1 MEFAC
6 DVDIDAPAER
16 VFPWLE
22 DPARMQQWVQG
33 LEHSEYLAPVD
44 VLAVGTRFRQRMR
57 EMGRTVTYDG
67 EVVQREPPGSLEV
80 VLTHRRF
87 EMRVAYLLDPRAQGT
102 HLRYALHLRALDS
115 TVARMERALGW
126 MLERGARQQLAR
138 LKRCVEDELDS
149 DDKIRK
155 SSL

>member
-6 DVDIDAPAER
+6 EVEIDAPAER
-16 VFPWLE
+16 IFPWLE
-22 DPARMQQWVQG
+22 DPVRMQQWVQG
-33 LEHSEYLAPVD
+33 LEHSEYLAPVAAP
-44 VLAVGTRFRQRMR
+44 AVGTPFRQRMR

-67 EVVQREPPGSLEV
+67 EVIRREPPAALDV

-87 EMRVAYLLDPRAQGT
+87 EMRIAYRLEPRAQAT
-102 HLRYALHLRALDS
+102 HLRYALHLRPLDS

-126 MLERGARQQLAR
+126 MLERGARQQLAK
-138 LKRCVEDELDS
+138 LKRCVEAERDS

>member
-6 DVDIDAPAER
+6 DVDIDAPPER
-16 VFPWLE
+16 IFPWLE
-22 DPARMQQWVQG
+22 EPARMQQWVQG
-33 LEHSEYLAPVD
+33 LEHSEYLESSATP
-44 VLAVGTRFRQRMR
+44 AVGTRFRQRMR

-67 EVVQREPPGSLEV
+67 EVVQRDPPGSLEV

-87 EMRVAYLLDPRAQGT
+87 EMRIAYRLGARAPGT
-102 HLRYALHLRALDS
+102 HLHYALHLRALDS

-138 LKRCVEDELDS
+138 LKRCVEDEHDS
-149 DDKIRK
+149 DDKICK

>member
-6 DVDIDAPAER
+6 EIDIDAPAER

-22 DPARMQQWVQG
+22 EPARMQQWVQG
-33 LEHSEYLAPVD
+33 LEHSESLAPVAAP
-44 VLAVGTRFRQRMR
+44 AVGTRFRQRMR

-67 EVVQREPPGSLEV
+67 EVIRREPPTALEV

-87 EMRVAYLLDPRAQGT
+87 EMCIAYRLGACTPGT

-126 MLERGARQQLAR
+126 MLERGARQQLLR

-149 DDKIRK
+149 DDEMRK

>member
-1 MEFAC
+1 MDFAC
-6 DVDIDAPAER
+6 EIDIGAPAER
-16 VFPWLE
+16 IFPWLE
-22 DPARMQQWVQG
+22 EPARMQQWVQG
-33 LEHSEYLAPVD
+33 LEHSEYLEPGAVP
-44 VLAVGTRFRQRMR
+44 AVGTRFRQRMR

-67 EVVQREPPGSLEV
+67 EVLERDPPVLLEV

-87 EMRVAYLLDPRAQGT
+87 EMRIAYRLGARAQGT
-102 HLRYALHLRALDS
+102 HLHYALQLRALDS

-138 LKRCVEDELDS
+138 LKRCVEDELTS
-149 DDKIRK
+149 DDRNRK